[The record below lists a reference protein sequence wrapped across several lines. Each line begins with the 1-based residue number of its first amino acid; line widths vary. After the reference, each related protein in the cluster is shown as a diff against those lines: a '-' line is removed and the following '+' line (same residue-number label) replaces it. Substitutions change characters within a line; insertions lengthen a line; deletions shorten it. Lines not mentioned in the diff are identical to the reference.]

1 MIKSL
6 SFTFI
11 VSVISLGLAYWVN
24 DTLAAWFLGVVFVL
38 YSLSQ
43 AFHLRA
49 LHKWAVLRDK
59 RDLPNG
65 IAAWGPVFNR
75 LRSASKIDLD
85 DKIEMRTE
93 FERIQAVVDHV
104 PDGLIVLDQYD
115 HILWYNNAARDLHEI
130 FGFKRPIHHFI
141 RQPEFFAYLATG
153 TPNQSLK
160 INLAN
165 RVGKTFEIRVVD
177 SHSKQRLLM
186 TRDITEASKIDV
198 MRRDFV
204 ANVSHEIRTPVTVIG
219 GFAETLLS
227 IDLDK
232 ESQTTYLSTILT
244 QSQTM
249 QRLLEDLLTLSS
261 LESGFDIAPKNP
273 VDIHALLEMLT
284 AEAKSLSN
292 GRHKIRLAIDG
303 PKTILGA
310 QTEVE
315 TAARNLIVN
324 ALRYTPDGGEIEVSW
339 HSANPAELASDQAFT
354 KSHDVWLRV
363 KDTGPGIA
371 AEHIPRLTERFYRV
385 DRGRSRDTG
394 GTGLGLAIVKH
405 VVQRH
410 QAELVIES
418 ALGKGSQFSIGFH
431 PARIARTSSTESATE
446 VRA

>member
-1 MIKSL
+1 MIKAL
-6 SFTFI
+6 SFTFLVCMI
-11 VSVISLGLAYWVN
+11 GLGLGYWVN
-24 DTLAAWFLGVVFVL
+24 DTLSAWFLGAVFFL

-43 AFHLRA
+43 AFHLHA
-49 LHKWAVLRDK
+49 LQKWSILRDK

-65 IAAWGPVFNR
+65 IGAWSSAFNR
-75 LRSASKIDLD
+75 LRSASKKDLE
-85 DKIEMRTE
+85 DKIELRTE
-93 FERIQAVVDHV
+93 FERIQAVVDHL

-141 RQPEFFAYLATG
+141 RLPEFFTYLSSG

-165 RVGKTFEIRVVD
+165 RVGRTFEIRVVD

-232 ESQTTYLSTILT
+232 ESQVTYLSTILR

-261 LESGFDIAPKNP
+261 LESGHDIAPKNP
-273 VDIHALLEMLT
+273 VDIHTLLETLA
-284 AEAKSLSN
+284 AEAKSLSQ
-292 GRHKIRLAIDG
+292 GRHKINLALDG
-303 PKTILGA
+303 PKIILGA
-310 QTEVE
+310 QTEIE

-324 ALRYTPDGGEIEVSW
+324 ALRYTPEGGSVEISW
-339 HSANPAELASDQAFT
+339 SAETQFAPLLGQGFSKLFDA
-354 KSHDVWLRV
+354 WLRV
-363 KDTGPGIA
+363 KDTGPGIS

-405 VVQRH
+405 IVQRH
-410 QAELVIES
+410 QADLTIES
-418 ALGKGSQFSIGFH
+418 VVGKGSVFSIGFH
-431 PARIARTSSTESATE
+431 AARIVRPTSEMEEE
-446 VRA
+446 VIS

>member
-1 MIKSL
+1 MIKAL
-6 SFTFI
+6 SFTFLI
-11 VSVISLGLAYWVN
+11 CTIGLGLGYWAN
-24 DTLAAWFLGVVFVL
+24 DTLAARFLGAVFLV

-43 AFHLRA
+43 AFHLHA
-49 LHKWAVLRDK
+49 LKKWSILRDK
-59 RDLPNG
+59 RDLPEG
-65 IAAWGPVFNR
+65 IGAWSPAFNR
-75 LRSASKIDLD
+75 LRSASKKDLE
-85 DKIEMRTE
+85 DKIELRTE
-93 FERIQAVVDHV
+93 FERLQAVVDHL

-130 FGFKRPIHHFI
+130 FGFRRPIHHFI
-141 RQPEFFAYLATG
+141 RLPEFFTYLSSG

-165 RVGKTFEIRVVD
+165 RVGRTFEIRVVD

-219 GFAETLLS
+219 GFAETLLN
-227 IDLDK
+227 IELDK
-232 ESQTTYLSTILT
+232 ESQVTYLTTILK

-261 LESGFDIAPKNP
+261 LESGHDIAPQNP
-273 VDIHALLEMLT
+273 VDIHTLLETLA
-284 AEAKSLSN
+284 AEAKSLSQ
-292 GRHKIRLAIDG
+292 GRHKINLTING
-303 PKTILGA
+303 PKIILGA
-310 QTEVE
+310 QTEIE

-324 ALRYTPDGGEIEVSW
+324 ALRYTPEGGQVDISW
-339 HSANPAELASDQAFT
+339 RSDAQFTPTVGLGFT
-354 KSHDVWLRV
+354 KTFDAWLRV

-405 VVQRH
+405 IVQRH
-410 QAELVIES
+410 QADLTIES
-418 ALGKGSQFSIGFH
+418 VVGKGSMFSIGFH
-431 PARIARTSSTESATE
+431 SARVVRTSDDLEE
-446 VRA
+446 VLVD